1 MSETM
6 PVRKMTIM
14 KELKIEN
21 QWICAPQESRAAGVG
36 HGALARC
43 CAALGGHADLVLEKV
58 VVEVAVEAAV
68 EGGTCR

>member
-1 MSETM
+1 M
-6 PVRKMTIM
+6 RRR
-14 KELKIEN
+14 
-21 QWICAPQESRAAGVG
+21 RAGPLEWAI
-36 HGALARC
+36 GALARC